1 MKRIHLYILTGL
13 SVAMA
18 VAAAY
23 FINEGNGISAGLAAT
38 ASVLFIE
45 YGAEKSVSL
54 KNRSYIKAFNS
65 TSMTV
70 IEAVIIGGLLASY
83 DLPGF
88 LIAAVLSGLIVI
100 KSLKSNA
107 EDYTRESI
115 DVKFG
120 RRGRVGIAVIAMF
133 LSTFNSYYVFIAGF
147 VIIGTIVFDSGQ
159 ILYGLRSQQESSDL
173 KERILSR

>member
-1 MKRIHLYILTGL
+1 M
-13 SVAMA
+13 
-18 VAAAY
+18 AAAAAF

-45 YGAEKSVSL
+45 YGVEKSVSL

-70 IEAVIIGGLLASY
+70 VEALIIGGLLASH
-83 DLPGF
+83 DLPGL
-88 LIAAVLSGLIVI
+88 LIASVLSGLVVI

-107 EDYTRESI
+107 EDYTREII
-115 DVKFG
+115 DAKFG
-120 RRGRVGIAVIAMF
+120 RRGRLAIAVLAMF

-147 VIIGTIVFDSGQ
+147 VLLGTMIFDSGQ
-159 ILYGLRSQQESSDL
+159 ILYGLNSQKKSSDL